1 MNYVLKDELGEMKKM
16 YEEMYYR
23 LFNTITDALKL
34 MNQER
39 FKEAFDLLENAQR
52 AAEEIYLDGEE
63 L

>member
-1 MNYVLKDELGEMKKM
+1 M
-16 YEEMYYR
+16 YKEMYYR
-23 LFNTITDALKL
+23 LFNAITDALKL

-63 L
+63 T